1 MRISPSLGSTIILA
15 RQPYYGIVIL
25 SKLKRLRE
33 PGVAI
38 MIVEDNIRKA
48 LTVSEGSY
56 VLVDGACAAEADANC
71 LSSEDASK

>member
-15 RQPYYGIVIL
+15 RRPYYGIVAL

-38 MIVEDNIRKA
+38 MIVEGNITKA
-48 LTVSEGSY
+48 LTVSE
-56 VLVDGACAAEADANC
+56 
-71 LSSEDASK
+71 